1 MSALSKLLE
10 GKPLGKE
17 EWLSLITDTEH
28 AEEIREEACRKRDEI
43 YGRKIFARGL
53 IEFTSF
59 CRNDCYYCGIRCS
72 NRNAGRYRLSSGTIF
87 ETVQKGY

>member
-17 EWLSLITDTEH
+17 EWLSLITDTKH

-43 YGRKIFARGL
+43 YGRKIFLRIL
-53 IEFTSF
+53 IPRYKLCDRPSLILG
-59 CRNDCYYCGIRCS
+59 RNDVNIKRIHNGI
-72 NRNAGRYRLSSGTIF
+72 A
-87 ETVQKGY
+87 